1 MINNDILGTKNIEL
15 KIYFMKLRADYFRY
29 WSSVAS
35 DDKFFSKSSI
45 KFHFFFHHMFVVAQ
59 WMKSIGLYETKI
71 LL

>member
-45 KFHFFFHHMFVVAQ
+45 KFHFFFSSYVRCCSMDEKYWSV
-59 WMKSIGLYETKI
+59 
-71 LL
+71 